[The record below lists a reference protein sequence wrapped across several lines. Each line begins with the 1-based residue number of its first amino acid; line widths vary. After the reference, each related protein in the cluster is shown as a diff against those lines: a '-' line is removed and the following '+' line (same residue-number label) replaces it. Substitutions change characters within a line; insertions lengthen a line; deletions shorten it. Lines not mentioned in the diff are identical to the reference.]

1 MSRPHRV
8 TLAIVV
14 ALLAPLATGATSLA
28 GSCWRPP
35 VSAPVADP
43 FREPLC
49 RWCPGNRGIEYAT
62 SAGDRV
68 VAVTAGKVSFSGTVA
83 GRTYVVIRHA
93 DGKRATYGNLV
104 DRLYAQG
111 DVVATGAVVGH
122 AASAF
127 HFGLR
132 DGERYVDPAPFIGRL
147 AGVVRLVPVDGSAAA
162 PAGPPRLVCNAP
174 ATVGILQTSTRA
186 SR

>member
-1 MSRPHRV
+1 MRP
-8 TLAIVV
+8 VV
-14 ALLAPLATGATSLA
+14 VVVVLLLCCHSAAQPAGA

-35 VSAPVADP
+35 VAAPVADP

-62 SAGDRV
+62 TAGDRV
-68 VAVTAGKVSFSGTVA
+68 VAVTAGEVSFSGTVA

-111 DVVATGAVVGH
+111 DVIATGAVVGH
-122 AASAF
+122 AAGAF

-132 DGERYVDPAPFIGRL
+132 DGERYIDPAPFIGRL
-147 AGVVRLVPVDGSAAA
+147 AGVVRLVPADGTAAA
-162 PAGPPRLVCNAP
+162 PAGPPRLVCGAP
-174 ATVGILQTSTRA
+174 ASVGNAETS
-186 SR
+186 S

>member
-1 MSRPHRV
+1 VRRV
-8 TLAIVV
+8 VLVV
-14 ALLAPLATGATSLA
+14 VFLLLCWQQAGAE
-28 GSCWRPP
+28 SCWRPP
-35 VSAPVADP
+35 VSSPVADP

-62 SAGDRV
+62 AAGDRII
-68 VAVTAGKVSFSGTVA
+68 AVTAGKVSFSGTVA

-111 DVVATGAVVGH
+111 DVIATGAVVGH
-122 AASAF
+122 AADAF

-132 DGERYVDPAPFIGRL
+132 EGERYIDPAPFIGRL
-147 AGVVRLVPVDGSAAA
+147 AGVVRLVPADGTAAA
-162 PAGPPRLVCNAP
+162 PAGPPRLVCSAP
-174 ATVGILQTSTRA
+174 APVGNAETS
-186 SR
+186 S